1 MVKGIEKFKE
11 YFSRFEDNYIIIG
24 GTACDILEEKAG
36 QQPRATKDID
46 IILVVEAL
54 TAEFVKRFWEFVK
67 EGEYTTREKGNGK
80 HEYFRFL
87 KPGKDEFPSQ
97 IEIFSKIPDMIE
109 IPEDAVLTPIPV
121 NEDLSSLSAILM
133 NEEYYNFT
141 LKHSDIEDGVH
152 IANIES
158 LIVLKAKAFN
168 DLSGRKAKGE
178 SIDSKNILKHKNDI
192 FRLVT
197 MLGEA
202 DNYSLP
208 IDVFLD
214 LAIFCEDVCS
224 SLPNKDFFKS
234 VGLQGVK
241 PEDVFDRLCSTFN
254 IKMNDDNTVRL

>member
-1 MVKGIEKFKE
+1 MVKGIGKFKE
-11 YFSRFEDNYIIIG
+11 YFSDFEDNYIIIG

-54 TAEFVKRFWEFVK
+54 TAGFVERFWEFIK

-87 KPGKDEFPSQ
+87 KPGKNDFPSQ
-97 IEIFSKIPDMIE
+97 IELFSKNPDMME
-109 IPEDAVLTPIPV
+109 ISPDAELTPIPV
-121 NEDLSSLSAILM
+121 DEDLSSLSAILM

-141 LKHSDIEDGVH
+141 LTHSDIESEVH

-168 DLSGRKAKGE
+168 DLSNRKEKGAT
-178 SIDSKNILKHKNDI
+178 IDSKNITKHKNDV

-197 MLGEA
+197 MLSEA
-202 DNYSLP
+202 DNYPLP
-208 IDVFLD
+208 PRY
-214 LAIFCEDVCS
+214 S
-224 SLPNKDFFKS
+224 S
-234 VGLQGVK
+234 
-241 PEDVFDRLCSTFN
+241 
-254 IKMNDDNTVRL
+254 